1 MRHLRLLL
9 VGLLVGVAAVIAP
22 PTQATG
28 APAVVAV
35 PGSFMAG
42 YATTAVEITKGS
54 QLTFV
59 NGDLPLVPHTVTS
72 DVAGKFQTPSIG
84 GGQTAAVTGAAS
96 LAKGSYGFYCVVHP
110 SMKGTLTVV

>member
-1 MRHLRLLL
+1 MRPIRLML
-9 VGLLVGVAAVIAP
+9 VGLLVGAAVVTTS

-54 QLTFV
+54 QLSFV

-72 DVAGKFQTPSIG
+72 DVAGKFQTATIG
-84 GGQTAAVTGAAS
+84 GGQTTSVTGASA
-96 LAKGSYGFYCVVHP
+96 LAKGSYGFHCVLHP
-110 SMKGTLTVV
+110 NMKGTLTVV